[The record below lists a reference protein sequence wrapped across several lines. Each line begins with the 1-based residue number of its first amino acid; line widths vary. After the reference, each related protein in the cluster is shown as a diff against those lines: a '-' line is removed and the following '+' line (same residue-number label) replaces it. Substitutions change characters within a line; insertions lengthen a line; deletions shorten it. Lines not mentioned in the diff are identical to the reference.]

1 MISPIALA
9 ALMFQSAPATTEPTP
24 FKNKDD
30 AKIICRTLIGTG
42 SRLNTQRVCLPKRE
56 WDRMYTENSEG
67 LRKKQSEHST
77 LNRGGVF

>member
-1 MISPIALA
+1 MFSVIALA
-9 ALMFQSAPATTEPTP
+9 ALFAEPVPATAELTP

-56 WDRMYTENSEG
+56 WDRMSTENSEG
-67 LRKKQSEHST
+67 LRKRQGEHST
-77 LNRGGVF
+77 LNRGGGY

>member
-1 MISPIALA
+1 MFSAIVLA
-9 ALMFQSAPATTEPTP
+9 AFLADPAPSTAAPTP
-24 FKNKDD
+24 FKNKDE

-56 WDRMYTENSEG
+56 WDRMSTENSEG

-77 LNRGGVF
+77 LNRGGIY

>member
-1 MISPIALA
+1 MLSLIALA
-9 ALMFQSAPATTEPTP
+9 ALLAEPSAAPAEPTP

-77 LNRGGVF
+77 LNRGGIY

>member
-1 MISPIALA
+1 MLSIFALA
-9 ALMFQSAPATTEPTP
+9 AFLADPAPATAAPTP

-56 WDRMYTENSEG
+56 WDRMSAENSDG

-77 LNRGGVF
+77 LNRGGIY

>member
-1 MISPIALA
+1 MFNVIALA
-9 ALMFQSAPATTEPTP
+9 ALFAEPVPATAEPTP
-24 FKNKDD
+24 FKKTDD

-67 LRKKQSEHST
+67 VRKTQSEHST
-77 LNRGGVF
+77 LPRTWGP